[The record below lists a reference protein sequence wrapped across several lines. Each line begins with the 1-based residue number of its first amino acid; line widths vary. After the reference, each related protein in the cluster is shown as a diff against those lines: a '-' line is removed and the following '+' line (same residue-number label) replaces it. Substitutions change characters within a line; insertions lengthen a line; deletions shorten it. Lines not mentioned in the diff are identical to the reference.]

1 MEKRKN
7 KNAFIVGVFIIVA
20 ILIFVV
26 LIFTLGGEKKSFT
39 KKFPVK
45 VVFTDISGLKEGN
58 NIWFSGVRVG
68 TVKKIHLKGASE
80 VEVTLNIEEKV
91 RSFIHKDASVK
102 VSSEGLLGN
111 KLVVLYGGSLTSPVI
126 ENNDYVTAQIISP
139 NDDIMVLLKAAGKN
153 LLEISGNINEV
164 SKKINA
170 GDGTIGKLIN
180 DPSALNTLQ
189 ASLSNFKTVSLNSKK
204 VIDNIQGFTERM
216 NTEGSSINKIFSDT
230 VMYDSVNAII
240 SQIKE
245 VTVTAGEISNNIK
258 LFAENIKKAS
268 GSLEDTSNATG
279 MILHSKQ
286 LAQQLQLIINNLEA
300 ASYKMDED
308 LEAIQHNFLFRG
320 YFRKKEKNKPPG
332 NSPK

>member
-7 KNAFIVGVFIIVA
+7 KNAFIVGVFILIA

-26 LIFTLGGEKKSFT
+26 LIFTLGGERKSFT
-39 KKFPVK
+39 KKFPIK
-45 VVFTDISGLKEGN
+45 VVFTDINGLKEGN

-68 TVKKIHLKGASE
+68 TVKNIHLKGASE
-80 VEVTLNIEEKV
+80 VEVTLNIDEKV
-91 RSFIHKDASVK
+91 RSFIHKDATVK
-102 VSSEGLLGN
+102 ISSEGLLGN
-111 KLVVLYGGSLTSPVI
+111 KLVVLSGGSSTSSII
-126 ENNDYVTAQIISP
+126 ENNDYVIAQVISP

-153 LLEISGNINEV
+153 LLDISGNINEV
-164 SKKINA
+164 SKKINE
-170 GDGTIGKLIN
+170 GEGTIGKLIN

-216 NTEGSSINKIFSDT
+216 NTEGSSINRIFSDT
-230 VMYDSVNAII
+230 VMYDSINVII

-245 VTVTAGEISNNIK
+245 ITVTAGAVSNNIK
-258 LFAENIKKAS
+258 TFAENIKNAS
-268 GSLEDTSNATG
+268 SSLQDTNNTAG

-286 LAQQLQLIINNLEA
+286 LAQQLQLIINNLED

-320 YFRKKEKNKPPG
+320 YFKKKQKNHPAV

>member
-7 KNAFIVGVFIIVA
+7 KNALIVGVFILIA

-45 VVFTDISGLKEGN
+45 VVFTDINGLKEGN

-68 TVKKIHLKGASE
+68 TVKNIHLRGASE

-91 RSFIHKDASVK
+91 RSFIHKDATVK

-111 KLVVLYGGSLTSPVI
+111 KLVILYGGSPASPLI

-164 SKKINA
+164 SKKINT
-170 GDGTIGKLIN
+170 GEGTLGKLIN

-189 ASLSNFKTVSLNSKK
+189 ASLSNFKTVSATSKK
-204 VIDNIQGFTERM
+204 VVDNIEGFAERM
-216 NTEGSSINKIFSDT
+216 NKESSSINKILSDT
-230 VMYDSVNAII
+230 LMYDSINAII

-245 VTVTAGEISNNIK
+245 VTATAGTVSNNIK
-258 LFAENIKKAS
+258 IFAENIKNAS
-268 GSLEDTSNATG
+268 SSLQDTNNTAG
-279 MILHSKQ
+279 MVLHSKQ
-286 LAQQLQLIINNLEA
+286 LVQQLQLIINNLEG

-320 YFRKKEKNKPPG
+320 YFRKKEKNKPAVK
-332 NSPK
+332 SPE

>member
-7 KNAFIVGVFIIVA
+7 KNALIVGVFIIIA

-45 VVFTDISGLKEGN
+45 VVFTEINGLQEGN

-68 TVKKIHLKGASE
+68 TVKNIHLKGASE

-91 RSFIHKDASVK
+91 RSFIHKDATVK

-111 KLVVLYGGSLTSPVI
+111 KLVVLYGGSPASPII
-126 ENNDYVTAQIISP
+126 ENNDYVTAQVISP

-153 LLEISGNINEV
+153 LLEISGNINDV
-164 SKKINA
+164 SKKINE
-170 GDGTIGKLIN
+170 GEGTIGKLIN

-216 NTEGSSINKIFSDT
+216 NTEGSSINKILSDT
-230 VMYDSVNAII
+230 VMYDSINAII

-245 VTVTAGEISNNIK
+245 VTVTAGAVSNNIRT
-258 LFAENIKKAS
+258 FAENIKNVS
-268 GSLEDTSNATG
+268 SSLQDTTNTTG

-286 LAQQLQLIINNLEA
+286 LAQQLQLIVNNLED
-300 ASYKMDED
+300 ASYKMNED

-320 YFRKKEKNKPPG
+320 YFKKRQKTQPPVD
-332 NSPK
+332 SLK

>member
-7 KNAFIVGVFIIVA
+7 KNALIVGVFILIA

-45 VVFTDISGLKEGN
+45 VVFTDINGLKEGN

-68 TVKKIHLKGASE
+68 TVKNIHLRGASE

-91 RSFIHKDASVK
+91 RSFIHKDATVK

-111 KLVVLYGGSLTSPVI
+111 KLVILYGGSPASPLI

-153 LLEISGNINEV
+153 LLDISGNINEV
-164 SKKINA
+164 SKKINT
-170 GDGTIGKLIN
+170 GEGTLGKLIN

-189 ASLSNFKTVSLNSKK
+189 ASLSNFKTVSATSKK
-204 VIDNIQGFTERM
+204 VVDNIEGFAERM
-216 NTEGSSINKIFSDT
+216 NKESSSINKILSDT
-230 VMYDSVNAII
+230 LMYDSINAII

-245 VTVTAGEISNNIK
+245 VTATAGTVSNNIK
-258 LFAENIKKAS
+258 IFAENIKNAS
-268 GSLEDTSNATG
+268 SSLQDTNNTAG
-279 MILHSKQ
+279 MVLHSKQ
-286 LAQQLQLIINNLEA
+286 LVQQLQLIINNLEG

-320 YFRKKEKNKPPG
+320 YFRKKEKNKAAI